1 MQENKVILYHANWS
15 LCSQMVRVALYEKN
29 IPFESKHIKLCDQYQ
44 EGENIDKKFL
54 QINPLGTVPAIKI
67 NGDVTCNSEE
77 IIKKLND
84 ISSDSDI
91 DLYSVVDDESN
102 SLIKETTITEGVK
115 FASTIGTIMPVFSAP
130 LIQHMVKK
138 LPVKSILKILFKH
151 PRRDRKYFFVGMY
164 LFNFSKNLPK
174 ISVNKFVDELIRFE
188 NYLLK
193 ENLYFY
199 KNFSHIDINMMCLFN
214 RLNDLKLIECL
225 NTSKTPLM
233 KNYWKN
239 LQERESYKNCILDYY
254 TEKEI
259 NVIDEFYQNKQSP
272 FLDLILNE
280 LQKRN

>member
-91 DLYSVVDDESN
+91 DLYSVGDDESN

-138 LPVKSILKILFKH
+138 LPVKSMK
-151 PRRDRKYFFVGMY
+151 
-164 LFNFSKNLPK
+164 
-174 ISVNKFVDELIRFE
+174 
-188 NYLLK
+188 LLGIK
-193 ENLYFY
+193 LYF
-199 KNFSHIDINMMCLFN
+199 
-214 RLNDLKLIECL
+214 
-225 NTSKTPLM
+225 
-233 KNYWKN
+233 
-239 LQERESYKNCILDYY
+239 
-254 TEKEI
+254 
-259 NVIDEFYQNKQSP
+259 
-272 FLDLILNE
+272 
-280 LQKRN
+280 